1 MATTS
6 FSGLK
11 YILFYALVCG
21 INRCTSLENQ
31 ENVTSSIVNDI
42 GNKIENIANTTAEDI
57 LIELTKK
64 INELEASI
72 VQDIL
77 INNIKGEHSKLQIE
91 TDKLSADLKGTFD
104 NLLKAKEFQILN
116 KTESDIEKLTSDNH
130 QDLLNYEEFLKNMVD
145 TEITNIKEDA
155 INLTESITGS
165 FNRELHEIL
174 QNASTKNE
182 PQSAIIP
189 VAFTALLTS
198 NVQGFDETCILFDR
212 VVTNVGLR
220 YNTTVGMFT
229 APVKGLYVFSC
240 SFLVNN
246 GYVNA
251 QLVKN
256 GHEVVRGYGAKDTRE
271 GSGFINLI
279 LNLVKDDWVC
289 VKVIPAWSTGLL
301 RGDLYSS
308 FSGFLVGRVN

>member
-1 MATTS
+1 MSTTS

-11 YILFYALVCG
+11 YMLLFALVCG
-21 INRCTSLENQ
+21 INTSLENQ
-31 ENVTSSIVNDI
+31 ENVTSLILNDI
-42 GNKIENIANTTAEDI
+42 GNQIENIANKTAEDI
-57 LIELTKK
+57 LLELTKK
-64 INELEASI
+64 IDDLEVSI
-72 VQDIL
+72 VQDML
-77 INNIKGEHSKLQIE
+77 INEIKGEHDNLQTE
-91 TDKLSADLKGTFD
+91 KNKLSADLRGTLD
-104 NLLKAKEFQILN
+104 NLLEIKEFQILN
-116 KTESDIEKLTSDNH
+116 KTENDIEKLTSDNH
-130 QDLLNYEEFLKNMVD
+130 KDLSNYEEFLKNMVD
-145 TEITNIKEDA
+145 TEITNIHEAA
-155 INLTESITGS
+155 INFTESIIGS

-182 PQSAIIP
+182 PQSAVIP

-198 NVQGFDETCILFDR
+198 NVQVFDETCIIFDR

-220 YNTTVGMFT
+220 YNTTVGTFT

-240 SFLVNN
+240 PFLVNH

-256 GHEVVRGYGAKDTRE
+256 GHEVGRGYGAKDTRE

-279 LNLVKDDWVC
+279 LNLAKDDWVC

-308 FSGFLVGRVN
+308 FSGFLVGKVN

>member
-11 YILFYALVCG
+11 CILFYALVCG
-21 INRCTSLENQ
+21 DQ
-31 ENVTSSIVNDI
+31 EKVASSIVNDI
-42 GNKIENIANTTAEDI
+42 ENIANKTAEDI
-57 LIELTKK
+57 LLELTKK
-64 INELEASI
+64 IDDLETRM
-72 VQDIL
+72 VQDIFK
-77 INNIKGEHSKLQIE
+77 NEMENVRSKLQNE
-91 TDKLSADLKGTFD
+91 TDELSAYLKGTFD
-104 NLLKAKEFQILN
+104 NLLETKEFQILN
-116 KTESDIEKLTSDNH
+116 KTENDIENLTSDNH
-130 QDLLNYEEFLKNMVD
+130 KDLSNYEEFLKSMVN
-145 TEITNIKEDA
+145 TEITNIHEAA
-155 INLTESITGS
+155 INFTESITES
-165 FNRELHEIL
+165 FNRELHEIV

-198 NVQGFDETCILFDR
+198 NVQVFDEKCIIFDR

-220 YNTTVGMFT
+220 YNTVGIFT

-240 SFLVNN
+240 SFLVNH

-256 GHEVVRGYGAKDTRE
+256 GHEVGRGYGAKDTWE

-279 LNLVKDDWVC
+279 LNLAKDDWVC
-289 VKVIPAWSTGLL
+289 VKVIPTWSTGLL

-308 FSGFLVGRVN
+308 FSGFLVGKVN